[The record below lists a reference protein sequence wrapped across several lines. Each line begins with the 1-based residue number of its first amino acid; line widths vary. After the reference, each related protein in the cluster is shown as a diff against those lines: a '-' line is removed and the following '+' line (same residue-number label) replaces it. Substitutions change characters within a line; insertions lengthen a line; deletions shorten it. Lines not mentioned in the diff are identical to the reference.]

1 MVTLY
6 IPIDSF
12 TAVPDEFPLNVAGI
26 GSLAWI
32 FTVKSED
39 LLLPSSLP
47 FTVVIFTIKVPLF
60 VSEVNGVF
68 SLPKL
73 LAIAD
78 ELTIVDITDIKNK
91 VQINFIKDLYTTI
104 LKRLGQLMI
113 FQFHIH

>member
-6 IPIDSF
+6 IPMDSF
-12 TAVPDEFPLNVAGI
+12 TAVPDEFPLNVAGM
-26 GSLAWI
+26 GSLAWM

-39 LLLPSSLP
+39 LLLPSSPL
-47 FTVVIFTIKVPLF
+47 TVVIFTINVPLF

-68 SLPKL
+68 SLPRL

-78 ELTIVDITDIKNK
+78 ELTIVYIRDIKNK
-91 VQINFIKDLYTTI
+91 VQTNFIEDLYTTI
-104 LKRLGQLMI
+104 LKRLGLLMI